1 MVYQDVDYINDMYYL
16 IMDLSHRIRKAKSF
30 SESELQN
37 MISLT
42 IDLLT
47 MLELYLNDKYDY

>member
-1 MVYQDVDYINDMYYL
+1 MIYPDVDYINDMYYL
-16 IMDLSHRIRKAKSF
+16 IMDLSHRIRKTKSF